1 MRELTCLKHATTNL
15 ASIDA
20 KLMNALM
27 RLKRVE
33 RVQLKKK
40 PQSVGLSAVS
50 CEELMI
56 FISGSSLNISQQSLF
71 ATEKLEHHPIPVDLH
86 HDVSITLIVPVDASI
101 PSNPA
106 ATPTNRPAHVQALM
120 RKANSIS
127 R

>member
-1 MRELTCLKHATTNL
+1 MTGQTCSKHATTNL

-56 FISGSSLNISQQSLF
+56 FISGPSLNISQQSLF
-71 ATEKLEHHPIPVDLH
+71 ATEKI
-86 HDVSITLIVPVDASI
+86 
-101 PSNPA
+101 
-106 ATPTNRPAHVQALM
+106 
-120 RKANSIS
+120 
-127 R
+127 